1 MLSTL
6 ITAEASSTLLEAGI
20 VVRPVGPARMS
31 INRSDDAGAPLVA
44 AVKPRSAPLSPSHVR
59 HLAHGAPG
67 RGELLLVVPAASDAA
82 LDAARAAGVSVL
94 VAGAGRHARTSGHV
108 VLRTEIVH
116 LEDTETVTTPS
127 LPPPRPGPPP
137 WGRLTVVRHLLT
149 GAVAGQRE
157 LADRAAVSQGRV
169 SQVLSPLVDAGLVRR
184 VTTNGQTSW
193 VAAGWDALADWWLA
207 AYPGP
212 GGLSTH
218 WYGMASV
225 REQAQAAGNALAAG
239 GLPVAVSG
247 DVAADVLAPWRRP
260 ARAVLYA
267 DVRGHPDAAN
277 LTRSGLVPS
286 GAEEATL
293 ELLVPADSGLWAP
306 PSGQTSGQVPL
317 ADGMQVLWDVRR
329 APGSDVDEAVAVLHQ
344 ALRARAA
351 EVEQR

>member
-1 MLSTL
+1 MTL
-6 ITAEASSTLLEAGI
+6 MTAEASSALLDAGI
-20 VVRPVGPARMS
+20 TVRPVGPAQVS
-31 INRSDDAGAPLVA
+31 IHRSHDAGTPLI
-44 AVKPRSAPLSPSHVR
+44 AVVRRRSAPLSPSHVR

-67 RGELLLVVPAASDAA
+67 RGEVLLVVPAASDAA
-82 LDAARAAGVSVL
+82 LDAARAAGISVL
-94 VAGAGRHARTSGHV
+94 VVGDGRGMRTGGHV
-108 VLRTEIVH
+108 VLSTEIVH
-116 LEDTETVTTPS
+116 LGDAEIAATSS
-127 LPPPRPGPPP
+127 LPPLRPGPPP
-137 WGRLTVVRHLLT
+137 WGTLTVVRHLLT

-169 SQVLSPLVDAGLVRR
+169 SQVLSPLVEAGLVRR
-184 VTTNGQTSW
+184 VTTGGQTIW

-218 WYGMASV
+218 WYGLASV
-225 REQAQAAGNALAAG
+225 REQAQVAGNALVAG

-247 DVAADVLAPWRRP
+247 DIAADVLAPWRRP

-267 DVRGHPDAAN
+267 DVRDHPDAAD

-293 ELLVPADSGLWAP
+293 ELLVPADPGLWAP
-306 PSGQTSGQVPL
+306 PVGETSGQVPL

-329 APGSDVDEAVAVLHQ
+329 APGSDVDQAVAALRQV
-344 ALRARAA
+344 LRARAA
-351 EVEQR
+351 KTEQR